1 MNNERLDRQI
11 HAALGDC
18 FAQIDKRPSQKS
30 RILSRAA
37 EYERGRRHAPAALV
51 LATLLL
57 TLLCG
62 GAAAAKLGLFSRF
75 VSQDAEWL
83 SGERLAHLDEAAQT
97 VGETVHAEEGFSLTL
112 DAAYCDGDRLYFA
125 YTLAGETQ
133 GFALGDGA
141 ALEDGTRL
149 TIWDRGDEAL
159 DANTTKGFQEVEL
172 PEEIAAGGT
181 LDVVLTVICPKE
193 QDQLLFAEVPFR
205 VEITEPQRLT
215 GKAAFDEY
223 TAAASL
229 VLSGVEIRGEV
240 TITGPADWKTYYHN
254 RADVTEDY
262 VVDYQLIADGEVLYN
277 KDYTFGKETQDS
289 YGVAVRFDLP
299 ESYENLVLH
308 PVRYL
313 SGETEAEDIP
323 IQLHRENR
331 KEQMK

>member
-1 MNNERLDRQI
+1 MENDRLKRQI
-11 HAALGDC
+11 HAALDDC
-18 FAQIDKRPSQKS
+18 FAQMDKRPSQKNQ
-30 RILSRAA
+30 IMSRAF
-37 EYERGRRHAPAALV
+37 EENRGRRNAPAALA
-51 LATLLL
+51 LAVMLL
-57 TLLCG
+57 TILCG
-62 GAAAAKLGLFSRF
+62 GAVAAKLGLFSRF
-75 VSQDAEWL
+75 ISSESHEWNGQRL
-83 SGERLAHLDEAAQT
+83 ERLDEAAQT
-97 VGETVHAEEGFSLTL
+97 VGQTVHAPEGFSLTL
-112 DAAYCDGDRLYFA
+112 EQAYCDGNRLYFA
-125 YTLAGETQ
+125 YTLTGETA
-133 GFALGDGA
+133 GYTLGDGA
-141 ALEDGTRL
+141 DLADGTRL